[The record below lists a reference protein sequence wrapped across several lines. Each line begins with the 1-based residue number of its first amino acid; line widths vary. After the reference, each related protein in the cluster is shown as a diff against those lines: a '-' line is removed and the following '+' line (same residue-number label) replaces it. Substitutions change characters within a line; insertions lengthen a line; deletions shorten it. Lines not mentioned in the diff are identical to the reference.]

1 MPVVSFWVT
10 TIFIVVAIAIFSYGL
25 WLLSKRNPKAGGA
38 MNLGF
43 GIGLIGITLFAII
56 YGFFNI

>member
-10 TIFIVVAIAIFSYGL
+10 LIFIVAAIGIFSYGL
-25 WLLSKRNPKAGGA
+25 WLLSKHSQKASGV

-43 GIGLIGITLFAII
+43 GIGLAGIALFAII

>member
-1 MPVVSFWVT
+1 MPVVSFAVT
-10 TIFIVVAIAIFSYGL
+10 AVFIIVAIAVFSYGL
-25 WLLSKRNPKAGGA
+25 WLLSKHSPKAGGA